1 MLPGVGP
8 DAERGL
14 KELLYRCLEE
24 LGATKAALPFFS
36 DSQGITVPLDPALA
50 GGAFGLAL
58 FLGLLASIYPALL
71 AARMDPQEALRA
83 L

>member
-1 MLPGVGP
+1 
-8 DAERGL
+8 
-14 KELLYRCLEE
+14 
-24 LGATKAALPFFS
+24 
-36 DSQGITVPLDPALA
+36 
-50 GGAFGLAL
+50 L